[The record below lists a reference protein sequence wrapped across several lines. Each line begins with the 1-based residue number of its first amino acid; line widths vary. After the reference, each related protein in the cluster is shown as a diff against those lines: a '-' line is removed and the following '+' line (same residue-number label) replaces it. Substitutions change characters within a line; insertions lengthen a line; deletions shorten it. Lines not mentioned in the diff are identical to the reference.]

1 MAIPPPGCCIQI
13 VAAQYASRDYSAL
26 LKELLYNCEGLR
38 AADGF
43 RGHEFMAW
51 MGQREVAMDGSSAAL
66 VLEQQ
71 RRAHGRVALFLSL
84 VAAVLTL
91 LLAAPAQ
98 AGAPVRIGIL
108 DFLGSDAAFS
118 DWSPMVAYL
127 EAALPKQRFVL
138 GYYDVPGLRKAV
150 RQQEVDFVITNGGQ
164 YVALEAEF
172 GVSRI
177 ATLESPG
184 VPSPS
189 QAIGSAVIARADR
202 RDLNVLSDLKGKRV
216 AAVGED
222 AFGGFQV
229 AWREF
234 RRQGVEPEDFARLD
248 FLGFPMQRIVTAVAD
263 GQADAGIVRACLLEE
278 LARAGT
284 IRLADFKVLSPRRVT
299 GFACGL
305 SSDLYPDWP
314 IATLRHTDLH
324 LAKAVATALLSMP
337 ASPKGYAW
345 TVPADYREVHELF
358 RDLQIG
364 PYAYLRETTLQA
376 LARRYW
382 PFMLLFFAAL
392 AGWVVHTVRVEQQVH
407 ARTTA
412 LRQALAQRD
421 AAEAGMRAHQEQF
434 DHLSRLSILGEL
446 SGTLAHE
453 LNQPLAV
460 IANYAQSLVRRLD
473 SGRYTPD
480 VLAEASKEIA
490 AQAERAGGIVHRI
503 RAFARKRAAVRERR
517 PLAGL
522 VREAAAL
529 FGGMLPGAPHIDI
542 ADRLPAG
549 ALIEADTV
557 QVEQVLLNLL
567 KNAADAM
574 QGLPPDERAIEVT
587 LEREGRNYRISIR
600 DHGAGLAPASA
611 QHLFEPFFTTKPD
624 GMGLGLSIC
633 KTIVEAHGGRLWAE
647 ANAGA
652 PGMTFTFTLPADETA
667 S

>member
-1 MAIPPPGCCIQI
+1 MNCAKPNSCFSRAKGGMST
-13 VAAQYASRDYSAL
+13 ASV
-26 LKELLYNCEGLR
+26 
-38 AADGF
+38 
-43 RGHEFMAW
+43 RGHH
-51 MGQREVAMDGSSAAL
+51 
-66 VLEQQ
+66 
-71 RRAHGRVALFLSL
+71 RRV
-84 VAAVLTL
+84 L
-91 LLAAPAQ
+91 LLAVLVAVLARFPAAHAQ
-98 AGAPVRIGIL
+98 AAPPVRIGVL
-108 DFLGSDAAFS
+108 AFLGSEVALS
-118 DWSPMVAYL
+118 VWSPVVAHL
-127 EAALPKQRFVL
+127 EAALPERRFTL
-138 GYYDVPGLRKAV
+138 AYYDIAGLREAV
-150 RQQEVDFVITNGGQ
+150 RQQEVDFVITNSGQ

-177 ATLESPG
+177 ATLDSPG

-202 RDLNVLSDLKGKRV
+202 RDLNVLADLKGKQV
-216 AAVGED
+216 VAVGED

-248 FLGFPMQRIVTAVAD
+248 FVGFPMPRIVTAVAR

-278 LARAGT
+278 LARDGS
-284 IRLADFKVLSPRRVT
+284 IRLADFKVLSPRRVE

-314 IATLRHTDLH
+314 IATLRHTDLR

-337 ASPKGYAW
+337 ASATGYAW
-345 TVPADYREVHELF
+345 TVPADYQAVHDLF
-358 RDLQIG
+358 RDLRIG
-364 PYAYLRETTLQA
+364 PYAYLRGTSLQA

-382 PFMLLFFAAL
+382 PFLLLFFAAL
-392 AGWVVHTVRVEQQVH
+392 AGWVVHAVRVEQQVH
-407 ARTTA
+407 ARTAA

-453 LNQPLAV
+453 LNQPLAA
-460 IANYAQSLVRRLD
+460 IANYAHSLVRRLD

-480 VLAEASKEIA
+480 ILAEASREIA
-490 AQAERAGGIVHRI
+490 AQAERAGGIVRRI
-503 RAFARKRAAVRERR
+503 RTFARKRVAVRERR
-517 PLAGL
+517 PLADM
-522 VREAAAL
+522 VRGAVAL
-529 FGGMLPGAPHIDI
+529 FGGMLPGAPRIDI
-542 ADRLPAG
+542 ADRLPPG
-549 ALIEADTV
+549 AQVEADSL
-557 QVEQVLLNLL
+557 QIEQVLLNLL

-574 QGLPPDERAIEVT
+574 QDLPPDARAIDVI
-587 LEREGRNYRISIR
+587 LEQAGHHYRIAIR
-600 DHGAGLAPASA
+600 DHGAGLAPASE
-611 QHLFEPFFTTKPD
+611 QQLFEPFFTTKPD

-652 PGMTFTFTLPADETA
+652 PGMTFIFTLPADDLIP
-667 S
+667 

>member
-1 MAIPPPGCCIQI
+1 MST
-13 VAAQYASRDYSAL
+13 ASV
-26 LKELLYNCEGLR
+26 
-38 AADGF
+38 
-43 RGHEFMAW
+43 RGHH
-51 MGQREVAMDGSSAAL
+51 
-66 VLEQQ
+66 
-71 RRAHGRVALFLSL
+71 RRV
-84 VAAVLTL
+84 L
-91 LLAAPAQ
+91 LLAVLLAMLARSPATHAQ
-98 AGAPVRIGIL
+98 AAPPVRIGVL
-108 DFLGSDAAFS
+108 AFLGTEVALSA
-118 DWSPMVAYL
+118 WSPLVTHL
-127 EAALPKQRFVL
+127 EAALPERRFVL
-138 GYYDVPGLRKAV
+138 AHYNVAGLRQAV
-150 RQQEVDFVITNGGQ
+150 QRREVDFVITNGGQ
-164 YVALEAEF
+164 YVTLEAEF

-177 ATLESPG
+177 ATLESPD
-184 VPSPS
+184 VPSLTR
-189 QAIGSAVIARADR
+189 AIGSAVIARADR
-202 RDLNVLSDLKGKRV
+202 RDLNVLADLKGERV

-234 RRQGVEPEDFARLD
+234 RRQGVEPADFARLD
-248 FLGFPMQRIVTAVAD
+248 FVGFPMPRIVTAVAR
-263 GQADAGIVRACLLEE
+263 GRVDAGIVRACLLED
-278 LARAGT
+278 LAREGS
-284 IRLADFKVLSPRRVT
+284 IRLADFKVLSPRQVE

-305 SSDLYPDWP
+305 SSDLYPNWP

-337 ASPKGYAW
+337 ASPTGYAW
-345 TVPADYREVHELF
+345 TVPADYQAVHELF
-358 RDLQIG
+358 RDLRIG
-364 PYAYLRETTLQA
+364 PYAYLQESTLQA

-382 PFMLLFFAAL
+382 PFLLLFFAAL
-392 AGWVVHTVRVEQQVH
+392 AGWIVHAVRVEQQVH
-407 ARTTA
+407 AHTAA
-412 LRQALAQRD
+412 LRRALAQRD

-453 LNQPLAV
+453 LNQPLAA

-529 FGGMLPGAPHIDI
+529 LSGMLPDAPRIDVI
-542 ADRLPAG
+542 DRLPAG
-549 ALIEADTV
+549 ATVEADAL
-557 QVEQVLLNLL
+557 QLGQVLLNLL

-574 QGLPPDERAIEVT
+574 QDLPPAERVIDVT
-587 LEREGRNYRISIR
+587 LARERRTYRIAIS

-647 ANAGA
+647 ANAPT
-652 PGMTFTFTLPADETA
+652 PGMTFIFTLPADDLIP
-667 S
+667 

>member
-1 MAIPPPGCCIQI
+1 M
-13 VAAQYASRDYSAL
+13 SATSV
-26 LKELLYNCEGLR
+26 
-38 AADGF
+38 
-43 RGHEFMAW
+43 RGHHW
-51 MGQREVAMDGSSAAL
+51 R
-66 VLEQQ
+66 
-71 RRAHGRVALFLSL
+71 ALFLGAL
-84 VAAVLTL
+84 VATL
-91 LLAAPAQ
+91 ALFPAAHSQ
-98 AGAPVRIGIL
+98 AGPPVRIGVL
-108 DFLGSDAAFS
+108 AYLGSEVALS
-118 DWSPMVAYL
+118 VWSPVVAHL
-127 EAALPKQRFVL
+127 EAALPERRFTL
-138 GYYDVPGLRKAV
+138 AYYDIAGLREAV
-150 RQQEVDFVITNGGQ
+150 RQQEVDFVITNSGQ

-177 ATLESPG
+177 ATLDSPA
-184 VPSPS
+184 VLSPS
-189 QAIGSAVIARADR
+189 RAIGSAVIARADR
-202 RDLNVLSDLKGKRV
+202 RDLNALPDLRGKRV
-216 AAVGED
+216 AAVSED

-234 RRQGVEPEDFARLD
+234 LRLGVEPEDFARLD
-248 FLGFPMQRIVTAVAD
+248 FLGFPMPRIVTAVAR

-278 LARAGT
+278 LARDGS
-284 IRLADFKVLSPRRVT
+284 IRLADFKVLSPRRVE

-305 SSDLYPDWP
+305 SSELYSDWP
-314 IATLRHTDLH
+314 IATLRHTDLR
-324 LAKAVATALLSMP
+324 LAKAVATALLLMP
-337 ASPKGYAW
+337 ASSTGYAW
-345 TVPADYREVHELF
+345 TVPADYQAVHELF
-358 RDLQIG
+358 RDLRIG

-382 PFMLLFFAAL
+382 PFFLFFFAAL
-392 AGWVVHTVRVEQQVH
+392 VGWIVHAVRVEQQVH
-407 ARTTA
+407 ARTAA
-412 LRQALAQRD
+412 LREALAQRD

-453 LNQPLAV
+453 LNQPLAA

-480 VLAEASKEIA
+480 ILAEASREIA
-490 AQAERAGGIVHRI
+490 AQAERAGGIVRRI

-517 PLAGL
+517 LLADM

-529 FGGMLPGAPHIDI
+529 FRGMLPGAPRIDI
-542 ADRLPAG
+542 ADRLPPGTAV
-549 ALIEADTV
+549 EADAV

-574 QGLPPDERAIEVT
+574 QELPPDARAIDVT
-587 LEREGRNYRISIR
+587 LAREGRVYRIAIR

-652 PGMTFTFTLPADETA
+652 PGMTFIFTLPADDLTP
-667 S
+667 

>member
-1 MAIPPPGCCIQI
+1 MST
-13 VAAQYASRDYSAL
+13 ASV
-26 LKELLYNCEGLR
+26 
-38 AADGF
+38 
-43 RGHEFMAW
+43 RGHH
-51 MGQREVAMDGSSAAL
+51 
-66 VLEQQ
+66 
-71 RRAHGRVALFLSL
+71 RRI
-84 VAAVLTL
+84 L
-91 LLAAPAQ
+91 LLAVLLAMLARSPATHAQ
-98 AGAPVRIGIL
+98 AAPPVRIGVL
-108 DFLGSDAAFS
+108 AFLGTEVALSA
-118 DWSPMVAYL
+118 WSPLVTHL
-127 EAALPKQRFVL
+127 EAALPERRFVL
-138 GYYDVPGLRKAV
+138 AHYNVAGLRQAV
-150 RQQEVDFVITNGGQ
+150 QRQAVDFIITNSGQ
-164 YVALEAEF
+164 YAALESEF

-177 ATLESPG
+177 ATLESAG
-184 VPSPS
+184 VPSPTA
-189 QAIGSAVIARADR
+189 AIGSAVIARAER
-202 RDLNVLSDLKGKRV
+202 RDLNALADLKGKRV

-234 RRQGVEPEDFARLD
+234 RRQGVEPADFARLD
-248 FLGFPMQRIVTAVAD
+248 FVGFPMPRIVTAVAR
-263 GQADAGIVRACLLEE
+263 GQVDAGIVRACLLED
-278 LARAGT
+278 LAREGS
-284 IRLADFKVLSPRRVT
+284 IRLADFKVLSPRQVE

-305 SSDLYPDWP
+305 SSDLYPNWP

-324 LAKAVATALLSMP
+324 LAKAVATSLLSMP
-337 ASPKGYAW
+337 ASPTGYAW
-345 TVPADYREVHELF
+345 TVPADYQAVHELF
-358 RDLQIG
+358 RDLRIG
-364 PYAYLRETTLQA
+364 PYAYLQESTLQA

-382 PFMLLFFAAL
+382 PFLLLFFAAL
-392 AGWVVHTVRVEQQVH
+392 AGWIVHAVRVEQQVH
-407 ARTTA
+407 AHTAA
-412 LRQALAQRD
+412 LRRALAQRD

-453 LNQPLAV
+453 LNQPLAA

-529 FGGMLPGAPHIDI
+529 LGGMLPDAPRIDVI
-542 ADRLPAG
+542 DRLPAG
-549 ALIEADTV
+549 ATVEADAL
-557 QVEQVLLNLL
+557 QLGQVLLNLL

-574 QGLPPDERAIEVT
+574 QDLPPAERVIDVT
-587 LEREGRNYRISIR
+587 LARERRTYRIAIS

-647 ANAGA
+647 ANAGT
-652 PGMTFTFTLPADETA
+652 PGMTFIFTLPADDLIP
-667 S
+667 

>member
-1 MAIPPPGCCIQI
+1 MAAIMDGVRDGKSSHFPASAQLERCRPRGPHVQAGPDIPSGTGATGNGGCGMNPWKGPHGRCIGARI
-13 VAAQYASRDYSAL
+13 RLRAL
-26 LKELLYNCEGLR
+26 L
-38 AADGF
+38 
-43 RGHEFMAW
+43 
-51 MGQREVAMDGSSAAL
+51 L
-66 VLEQQ
+66 VM
-71 RRAHGRVALFLSL
+71 L
-84 VAAVLTL
+84 VAVLARPP
-91 LLAAPAQ
+91 AAYAQ
-98 AGAPVRIGIL
+98 TAPPVRIGVL
-108 DFLGSDAAFS
+108 AFLGAEVAESI
-118 DWSPMVAYL
+118 WSPLVTHL
-127 EAALPKQRFVL
+127 EASMPERRVVL
-138 GYYDVPGLRKAV
+138 TYYDVDGLRQAV
-150 RQQEVDFVITNGGQ
+150 QRRAVDFIITNSGQ
-164 YVALEAEF
+164 YAALESEF

-202 RDLNVLSDLKGKRV
+202 RDLNALSDLRGKRV

-248 FLGFPMQRIVTAVAD
+248 FLGFPMQRIVTAVAS
-263 GQADAGIVRACLLEE
+263 GQADAGVVRACLLEE
-278 LARAGT
+278 LARDGAL
-284 IRLADFKVLSPRRVT
+284 RLADFKVLSPRRVE

-305 SSDLYPDWP
+305 SSELYPDWP
-314 IATLRHTDLH
+314 IATLPHTDLR

-337 ASPKGYAW
+337 ASSKGYAW
-345 TVPADYREVHELF
+345 TVPADYRTVHDLF

-382 PFMLLFFAAL
+382 PFLLFFFAVL
-392 AGWVVHTVRVEQQVH
+392 AGWIVHTVRVEQQVH
-407 ARTTA
+407 ARTAA
-412 LRQALAQRD
+412 LREALAQRD

-453 LNQPLAV
+453 LNQPLAA

-473 SGRYTPD
+473 SGRYTPEN
-480 VLAEASKEIA
+480 LAEASREIA

-503 RAFARKRAAVRERR
+503 RAFARKRVAVRERR
-517 PLAGL
+517 PLADL

-529 FGGMLPGAPHIDI
+529 FGGMLPNAPRIGI
-542 ADRLPAG
+542 ADRLPPG
-549 ALIEADTV
+549 AQVEADTL
-557 QVEQVLLNLL
+557 QIEQVLLNLL

-574 QGLPPDERAIEVT
+574 QDLPPDARVIDVT
-587 LEREGRNYRISIR
+587 LEREARNYRIAVR
-600 DHGAGLAPASA
+600 DHGAGLAPASTR
-611 QHLFEPFFTTKPD
+611 HLFEPFFTTKPD

-647 ANAGA
+647 ANVGA
-652 PGMTFTFTLPADETA
+652 PGMTFIFTLPADDLIP
-667 S
+667 

>member
-1 MAIPPPGCCIQI
+1 M
-13 VAAQYASRDYSAL
+13 SATSV
-26 LKELLYNCEGLR
+26 
-38 AADGF
+38 
-43 RGHEFMAW
+43 RGHHW
-51 MGQREVAMDGSSAAL
+51 R
-66 VLEQQ
+66 
-71 RRAHGRVALFLSL
+71 ALFLGAL
-84 VAAVLTL
+84 VATL
-91 LLAAPAQ
+91 ALFPTAHSQ
-98 AGAPVRIGIL
+98 AGPPVRIGVL
-108 DFLGSDAAFS
+108 AFLGSEVALS
-118 DWSPMVAYL
+118 VWSPLVAHL
-127 EAALPKQRFVL
+127 EAALPERRFTL
-138 GYYDVPGLRKAV
+138 AYYDIAGLREAV
-150 RQQEVDFVITNGGQ
+150 RQQEVDFVITNSGQ

-177 ATLESPG
+177 ATLDSPG

-189 QAIGSAVIARADR
+189 RAIGSAVIARADR
-202 RDLNVLSDLKGKRV
+202 RDLNALPDLRGKRV

-248 FLGFPMQRIVTAVAD
+248 FVGFPMPRIVTAVAR

-278 LARAGT
+278 LARDGA
-284 IRLADFKVLSPRRVT
+284 IRLADFKVLSPRRVE
-299 GFACGL
+299 GFSCGL
-305 SSDLYPDWP
+305 SSELYPDWP

-324 LAKAVATALLSMP
+324 LAKVVATALLSMP
-337 ASPKGYAW
+337 ASPAGYAW
-345 TVPADYREVHELF
+345 TVPADYQAVHELF

-382 PFMLLFFAAL
+382 PFLLLFFAAL
-392 AGWVVHTVRVEQQVH
+392 AGWIVHAVRVEQQVH
-407 ARTTA
+407 ARTAA

-453 LNQPLAV
+453 LNQPLAA

-480 VLAEASKEIA
+480 ILAEASREIA
-490 AQAERAGGIVHRI
+490 AQAARAGGIVHRI

-517 PLAGL
+517 PLADM

-529 FGGMLPGAPHIDI
+529 FGGMLPGAPRIDI
-542 ADRLPAG
+542 ADRLPPG
-549 ALIEADTV
+549 TPVEADAL

-574 QGLPPDERAIEVT
+574 QDLPPDARAIDVT
-587 LEREGRNYRISIR
+587 LEREGRTYRIAIR
-600 DHGAGLAPASA
+600 DHGAGLAPASV
-611 QHLFEPFFTTKPD
+611 QHLFKPFFTTKPD

-633 KTIVEAHGGRLWAE
+633 KTIIEAHGGRLWAE
-647 ANAGA
+647 ANAGT
-652 PGMTFTFTLPADETA
+652 PGMTFIFTLPADDLIP
-667 S
+667 

>member
-1 MAIPPPGCCIQI
+1 M
-13 VAAQYASRDYSAL
+13 SATSV
-26 LKELLYNCEGLR
+26 
-38 AADGF
+38 
-43 RGHEFMAW
+43 RGHHW
-51 MGQREVAMDGSSAAL
+51 R
-66 VLEQQ
+66 
-71 RRAHGRVALFLSL
+71 ALFLGAL
-84 VAAVLTL
+84 VATL
-91 LLAAPAQ
+91 ALFPAARSQ
-98 AGAPVRIGIL
+98 AGPPVRIGVL
-108 DFLGSDAAFS
+108 AFLGSDVALS
-118 DWSPMVAYL
+118 VWSPVVAHI
-127 EAALPKQRFVL
+127 EAALPERRFTL
-138 GYYDVPGLRKAV
+138 AYYDIAGLREAV
-150 RQQEVDFVITNGGQ
+150 RQQEVDFVITNSGQ

-189 QAIGSAVIARADR
+189 RAIGSAVIARADR
-202 RDLNVLSDLKGKRV
+202 RDLNALPDLRGKRV
-216 AAVGED
+216 AAVSED

-248 FLGFPMQRIVTAVAD
+248 FPGFPMPRIVTAVAR

-278 LARAGT
+278 LARDGS
-284 IRLADFKVLSPRRVT
+284 IRLADFKVLSPRRVE

-305 SSDLYPDWP
+305 SSELYPDWP
-314 IATLRHTDLH
+314 IATLRHTDLR

-337 ASPKGYAW
+337 ASPAGYAW
-345 TVPADYREVHELF
+345 TVPADYQAVHELF

-382 PFMLLFFAAL
+382 PFLLLFFAAL
-392 AGWVVHTVRVEQQVH
+392 AGWIVHAVRVEQQVH
-407 ARTTA
+407 ARTAA

-453 LNQPLAV
+453 LNQPLAA
-460 IANYAQSLVRRLD
+460 ITNYAHSLARRLD
-473 SGRYTPD
+473 SGRYTPAI
-480 VLAEASKEIA
+480 LAEASREIA

-517 PLAGL
+517 PLADM

-529 FGGMLPGAPHIDI
+529 FGGMLPGAPRIDI
-542 ADRLPAG
+542 ADRLPPG
-549 ALIEADTV
+549 TPVEADAL

-574 QGLPPDERAIEVT
+574 QDLPPDARAIDVT
-587 LEREGRNYRISIR
+587 LEREGRTYRIAIR
-600 DHGAGLAPASA
+600 DHGAGLAPASV

-633 KTIVEAHGGRLWAE
+633 KTIIEAHGGRLWAE
-647 ANAGA
+647 ANAGT
-652 PGMTFTFTLPADETA
+652 PGMTFIFTLPADDLIP
-667 S
+667 

>member
-1 MAIPPPGCCIQI
+1 MST
-13 VAAQYASRDYSAL
+13 ASV
-26 LKELLYNCEGLR
+26 
-38 AADGF
+38 
-43 RGHEFMAW
+43 RGHH
-51 MGQREVAMDGSSAAL
+51 
-66 VLEQQ
+66 
-71 RRAHGRVALFLSL
+71 RRILFLAVL
-84 VAAVLTL
+84 VAVLARPPAAHAQ
-91 LLAAPAQ
+91 AAP
-98 AGAPVRIGIL
+98 PVRIGVL
-108 DFLGSDAAFS
+108 AFLGVEVALST
-118 DWSPMVAYL
+118 WSPLVAHI
-127 EAALPKQRFVL
+127 EASLPARRVVL
-138 GYYDVPGLRKAV
+138 TYYDVAGLRQAV
-150 RQQEVDFVITNGGQ
+150 QQQALDFVITNSGQ
-164 YVALEAEF
+164 YAALESEF

-189 QAIGSAVIARADR
+189 QAIGSAVIVRADR
-202 RDLNVLSDLKGKRV
+202 RDLNVLADLKGERV

-234 RRQGVEPEDFARLD
+234 RRQGVEPGDFARLD
-248 FLGFPMQRIVTAVAD
+248 FVGFPMPRIVTAVAR
-263 GQADAGIVRACLLEE
+263 GQVDAGIVRACLLED
-278 LARAGT
+278 LARDGA
-284 IRLADFKVLSPRRVT
+284 IRLADFKVLSPRQVE

-314 IATLRHTDLH
+314 LATLRHTDLH

-337 ASPKGYAW
+337 VSPTGYAW
-345 TVPADYREVHELF
+345 TVPADYQAVHELF

-382 PFMLLFFAAL
+382 PFLLLFFAAL
-392 AGWVVHTVRVEQQVH
+392 AGWIVHAVRVEQQVH
-407 ARTTA
+407 ARTAA

-453 LNQPLAV
+453 LNQPLAA

-473 SGRYTPD
+473 SGRYTPAI
-480 VLAEASKEIA
+480 LAEASREIA
-490 AQAERAGGIVHRI
+490 AQAARAGGIVHRI

-517 PLAGL
+517 PLAEL

-529 FGGMLPGAPHIDI
+529 FGGMLPGAPRIDI
-542 ADRLPAG
+542 ADRLPPG
-549 ALIEADTV
+549 TLVEADTL

-574 QGLPPDERAIEVT
+574 QDLPPAERAIDVT
-587 LEREGRNYRISIR
+587 LEQAGHHYRIAIR
-600 DHGAGLAPASA
+600 DQGVGLAPAST

-647 ANAGA
+647 AHADA
-652 PGMTFTFTLPADETA
+652 PGMTFIFTLPADDPTT
-667 S
+667 